1 MSIQCMFVDLV
12 TQLIKGQEER
22 NTQSARE
29 GDDDLGVRTWG
40 TKLGAYKCRSQV

>member
-29 GDDDLGVRTWG
+29 GDDDFGG
-40 TKLGAYKCRSQV
+40 ENMGD